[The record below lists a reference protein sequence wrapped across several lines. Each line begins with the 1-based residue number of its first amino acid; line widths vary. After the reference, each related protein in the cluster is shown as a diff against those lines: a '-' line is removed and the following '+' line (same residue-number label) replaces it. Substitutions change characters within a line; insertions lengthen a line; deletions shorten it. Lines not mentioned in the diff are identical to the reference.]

1 MLKIRQLEARDK
13 EVYFSLASAFYKSDA
28 VIHPVP
34 VKNIEAT
41 FNEMIRSRDYI
52 DCYLG
57 FEEEKA
63 VGFFLIAKTFSQEAG
78 GMVIWVE
85 EIYIYEQFRGKGYGS
100 ELMKFIESKFPA
112 PRYRLEIEPDNDKA
126 RKLYNKLGYKF
137 LPYEQMLKGI

>member
-28 VIHPVP
+28 VLHPVP

-41 FNEMIRSRDYI
+41 FGEMLRSRDYI
-52 DCYLG
+52 DCYIA

-85 EIYIYEQFRGKGYGS
+85 EIYIYEQYSYF
-100 ELMKFIESKFPA
+100 EFHCVV
-112 PRYRLEIEPDNDKA
+112 
-126 RKLYNKLGYKF
+126 
-137 LPYEQMLKGI
+137 

>member
-13 EVYFSLASAFYKSDA
+13 EVYFSLASAFYRSNA

-41 FNEMIRSRDYI
+41 FNEMMRSRDYV
-52 DCYLG
+52 DCYIA

-63 VGFFLIAKTFSQEAG
+63 VGFSLIAKTFSQEAG

-85 EIYIYEQFRGKGYGS
+85 EIYVYEHFRGKGYGN
-100 ELMKFIESKFPA
+100 ELMKYIEKHFPA

-126 RKLYNKLGYKF
+126 RKLYERLGYKF

>member
-13 EVYFSLASAFYKSDA
+13 EVYFSLASAFYQSDA

-41 FNEMIRSRDYI
+41 FNEMMRSRDYV
-52 DCYLG
+52 DCYIA
-57 FEEEKA
+57 FEEETA

-85 EIYIYEQFRGKGYGS
+85 EIYVYERFRGKGYGS
-100 ELMKFIESKFPA
+100 ELMKFIESRFPA

>member
-41 FNEMIRSRDYI
+41 FNEMMRSRDYI

-57 FEEEKA
+57 FEDEKA

-85 EIYIYEQFRGKGYGS
+85 EIYIYEQFRGKGYGR
-100 ELMKFIESKFPA
+100 ELMKYIETLFPA